1 MPLRSRTRPR
11 PHRRAAALP
20 LLPLLLP
27 LAGLLLTM
35 LPCCDTAAH
44 EHPRPAGPVSRAPVP
59 LVPVSLVVPAQATER
74 PAAVPEAVETE
85 RPHAECGPGPAGR
98 IPQGRA
104 SAGDGAGAS
113 AVTSRAP
120 ETGLPH
126 RPVRTWAA
134 RNGPPCGG
142 RCTLALLC
150 RCRI

>member
-1 MPLRSRTRPR
+1 MPLRSRTRPCPRR
-11 PHRRAAALP
+11 PAAALP
-20 LLPLLLP
+20 LLPLLLL
-27 LAGLLLTM
+27 LAGLVLTM
-35 LPCCDTAAH
+35 LPCCDATAH
-44 EHPRPAGPVSRAPVP
+44 DHPRPAGHVP
-59 LVPVSLVVPAQATER
+59 TVLVPPVVPAQASER
-74 PAAVPEAVETE
+74 PAPVPEAVETDG
-85 RPHAECGPGPAGR
+85 PHAECGPGPAGR

-104 SAGDGAGAS
+104 SAGDGAGAP

-120 ETGLPH
+120 GTGLPH